1 MHVILSIIFYV
12 VIDCSVA
19 RDSISRNYLNLIKL
33 PISLVVPKL
42 FAKQVITFH
51 EKCIID
57 SKKIEME
64 KMMFILDN
72 VIMPTPIV

>member
-1 MHVILSIIFYV
+1 
-12 VIDCSVA
+12 
-19 RDSISRNYLNLIKL
+19 
-33 PISLVVPKL
+33 VVPKL

-72 VIMPTPIV
+72 VIIPTLMFDISTRFEEFLQVMEESDNTELTDMAKILGTYVK